1 MSKNDEEFLKRLLA
15 TFRVEA
21 DEHIKAITAG
31 LIDLE
36 KSDPGQRRMEI
47 IEIVFREAHSLK
59 GAARAVNLT
68 DIETLCQAIEGV
80 FASLKRGETA
90 LSPDSFDALHR
101 AVDAAARLLDS
112 DELRPRISQ
121 LAADLDSIISGSPL
135 PESPAM
141 SDPAEPIAAIEEK
154 SRLIDTV
161 RISTAKLDSLLL
173 QAEELLSARQAAL
186 QRVTDMR
193 EINQAFADWKRE
205 LTGIAPDARAI
216 SRSIEQSEH
225 TKHRRKDDPRI
236 VKLLSFVDQ
245 SSVFF
250 KSLEGRLSS
259 LIRAA
264 ESDSHLLGG
273 MTENLL
279 EDMKKALMLPF
290 SSLLEM
296 LPKMARDLSRDQG
309 KEAQVIVHG
318 EEIEIDRRILE
329 EIKDPLIHLIRNSID
344 HGIEPPEERERKGK
358 SRQGTILVTVSP
370 KEGGKVEII
379 ISDDGCGVDIQ
390 KVKDAAIRLGALSR
404 EEAETSDEAEIA
416 SHIFRSGLSTS
427 PLITDISG
435 RGLGLAIVMEK
446 VERLGGRVAFQTVC
460 DSGVNFTITLP
471 VMLSTFR
478 GVIVR
483 AASALFVFPTSSVER
498 VMRFSRDDIR
508 TVENRETARLNGE
521 LVSMVRLSDAL
532 GLTPR
537 SESDARD
544 RLQAVIIA
552 GDRRIAFTVDE
563 VLREQ
568 EVLVKGLGRQ
578 LARVPNIA
586 GATILG
592 SGEVVPILNV
602 ADLVKSAARS
612 AGVTRREAIKS
623 EEKEKKSVLVVEDS
637 ITARA
642 LVAGILEASGYGV
655 TTAFDGIDALT
666 RLRGGNFDL
675 VVSDVDMPRMNGF
688 DLTAKIRGDRRLA
701 DLPVVLVTAL
711 ASREDQER
719 GMEAGA
725 NAYIVKSDFDQS
737 NLLEVIRRLI

>member
-1 MSKNDEEFLKRLLA
+1 MPKNDEEFLKRLLA

-36 KSDPGQRRMEI
+36 KSYPGERRMEMV
-47 IEIVFREAHSLK
+47 EIVFREAHSLK

-68 DIETLCQAIEGV
+68 DIETICQSIESV
-80 FASLKRGETA
+80 FASLKRGEIA
-90 LSPDSFDALHR
+90 LQPRSFDALHR

-112 DELRPRISQ
+112 GEPGPRIAQ
-121 LAADLDSIISGSPL
+121 LIADLDSLIIA
-135 PESPAM
+135 SPAPQT
-141 SDPAEPIAAIEEK
+141 SPTSGDAHTVAAIEEK
-154 SRLIDTV
+154 TRLADTV
-161 RISTAKLDSLLL
+161 RVATAKLDSLLL
-173 QAEELLSARQAAL
+173 QAEEMLSAKQAAL
-186 QRVTDMR
+186 QRVSDMY
-193 EINQAFADWKRE
+193 EIEQSLADWKRE
-205 LTGIAPDARAI
+205 LTRIAPEVRALN
-216 SRSIEQSEH
+216 RSMEQSEQMNR
-225 TKHRRKDDPRI
+225 RRKDDPR
-236 VKLLSFVDQ
+236 VAKLLSFIDQ
-245 SSVFF
+245 SGIFF

-264 ESDSHLLGG
+264 EADSHMFSG

-279 EDMKKALMLPF
+279 DDMKKALMLPF

-296 LPKMARDLSRDQG
+296 LPKMARDLSRGQG
-309 KEAQVIVHG
+309 KEAQVIIRG
-318 EEIEIDRRILE
+318 EEIEIDRRILD
-329 EIKDPLIHLIRNSID
+329 EIKDPLIHLLRNSID
-344 HGIEPPEERERKGK
+344 HGIESPGERERKGK
-358 SRQGTILVTVSP
+358 SRQGTIAVTVSP
-370 KEGGKVEII
+370 KEGGKVEIVL
-379 ISDDGCGVDIQ
+379 SDDGCGIDTE
-390 KVKDAAIRLGALSR
+390 KVKDAAIRLGVLLR
-404 EEAETSDEAEIA
+404 EEAVTSDEAEIA

-446 VERLGGRVAFQTVC
+446 IEKLGGRVAFETVR
-460 DSGVNFTITLP
+460 DRGVSFTIALP

-483 AASALFVFPTSSVER
+483 ASAVMFVFPTSSVER
-498 VMRFSRDDIR
+498 VVRINRDDIR
-508 TVENRETARLNGE
+508 TVENRETVRLNGD
-521 LVSMVRLSDAL
+521 LVSLVGLSDAL
-532 GLTPR
+532 GLAW
-537 SESDARD
+537 SESDGRD
-544 RLQAVIIA
+544 RLQAVIVNS
-552 GDRRIAFTVDE
+552 GERKIAFSVDE

-578 LARVPNIA
+578 LARVANIA

-602 ADLVKSAARS
+602 EDLVKSAARS
-612 AGVTRREAIKS
+612 AGAARREAVEA
-623 EEKEKKSVLVVEDS
+623 EEKDKKSVLVVEDS
-637 ITARA
+637 ITART
-642 LVAGILEASGYGV
+642 LVAGILEASGYKV
-655 TTAFDGIDALT
+655 TTAFDGIDGLT

-675 VVSDVDMPRMNGF
+675 VVSDVDMPRMSGF
-688 DLTAKIRGDRRLA
+688 DLTAKIRSDRRLA

>member
-1 MSKNDEEFLKRLLA
+1 MSKNDEEFLERLLA

-21 DEHIKAITAG
+21 DEHIKAITTG

-36 KSDPGQRRMEI
+36 KSDASDRRKEI

-59 GAARAVNLT
+59 GAARAVNLA
-68 DIETLCQAIEGV
+68 DIETICQSIESV
-80 FASLKRGETA
+80 FASLKRGEVA

-101 AVDAAARLLDS
+101 AVDAAARLLES
-112 DELRPRISQ
+112 DEPGPRVTR
-121 LAADLDSIISGSPL
+121 LAADLDSIISS
-135 PESPAM
+135 SPAEARHA
-141 SDPAEPIAAIEEK
+141 AEPIAPIEEK
-154 SRLIDTV
+154 PRLVDTV
-161 RISTAKLDSLLL
+161 RIATAKLDSLLL
-173 QAEELLSARQAAL
+173 QAEEMLSARQTAL
-186 QRVTDMR
+186 ERVADMR
-193 EINQAFADWKRE
+193 EINQSLADWKRE
-205 LTGIAPDARAI
+205 LTRIAPDARAI
-216 SRSIEQSEH
+216 SRSIEQSAQI
-225 TKHRRKDDPRI
+225 KHRRKDDPRV

-245 SSVFF
+245 SGTFF
-250 KSLEGRLSS
+250 KSLEGRLST

-264 ESDSHLLGG
+264 EADSHLLGG
-273 MTENLL
+273 RTENLL

-309 KEAQVIVHG
+309 KEARVIVRG

-329 EIKDPLIHLIRNSID
+329 EIKDPLIHLLRNSID
-344 HGIEPPEERERKGK
+344 HGIEPPPERERKGK
-358 SRQGTILVTVSP
+358 SRQGTILVAVSP
-370 KEGGKVEII
+370 KDGGKVELT

-404 EEAETSDEAEIA
+404 EEAETSDESYIA

-446 VERLGGRVAFQTVC
+446 VERLGGRVAFQTVR
-460 DSGVNFTITLP
+460 DRGVSFTITLP

-498 VMRFSRDDIR
+498 VVRFRSEDIR

-521 LVSMVRLSDAL
+521 LVSIVRLSDAL
-532 GLTPR
+532 GLAAR
-537 SESDARD
+537 SEPDARD

-552 GDRRIAFTVDE
+552 GDRRIAFAVDE

-568 EVLVKGLGRQ
+568 DVLVKGLGRQ

-612 AGVTRREAIKS
+612 AGVARREAIRE
-623 EEKEKKSVLVVEDS
+623 EEKDKKSVLVVEDS
-637 ITARA
+637 ITART
-642 LVAGILEASGYGV
+642 LVAGILESSGYKV
-655 TTAFDGIDALT
+655 TTAFDGIDGLT
-666 RLRGGNFDL
+666 KLRSGNFDL

-688 DLTAKIRGDRRLA
+688 DLTAKIRGDRRLV

-737 NLLEVIRRLI
+737 NLLEVIKRLI